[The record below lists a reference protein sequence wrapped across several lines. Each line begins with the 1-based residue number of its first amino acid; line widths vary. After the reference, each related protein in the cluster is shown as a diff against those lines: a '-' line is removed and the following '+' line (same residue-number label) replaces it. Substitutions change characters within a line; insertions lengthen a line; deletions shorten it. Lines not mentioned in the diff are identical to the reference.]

1 MSDRK
6 ITTVIFDLDGTLLDT
21 LEDLKNAVNHALSN
35 CGMPERTLSEIRQF
49 VGNGVRNLM
58 IRAVPQ
64 GEDNPVFEHAFEVF
78 KAYYGEHCNDAT
90 RAYDGIP
97 ELLQELKNGGY
108 AMAIVSNKID
118 SAVQDLN
125 NRYFSQVDVAV
136 GDRENLR
143 RKPEPDSVFLALE
156 ELGRTREEAVYVG
169 DSDVDLATAQNA
181 GLPCISVLWGFR
193 DREFLEEHGAKVFV
207 EKPMEI
213 MGILSRMNAGCQK
226 AGESTGQ
233 TDEAI

>member
-1 MSDRK
+1 MVIGVVVKKLRGNIGDEEMK

-21 LEDLKNAVNHALSN
+21 LEDLKNATTYALKV
-35 CGMPERTLSEIRQF
+35 CGMPERTLSEVRRF

-64 GEDNPVFEHAFEVF
+64 GEENPEFEHAFAIF
-78 KAYYGEHCNDAT
+78 KEYYGEHCNDAT

-97 ELLQELKNGGY
+97 ELLQELKNRGY

-125 NRYFSQVDVAV
+125 NRYFPQVDVAI
-136 GDRENLR
+136 GDRENLK

-193 DREFLEEHGAKVFV
+193 DKEFLVEHGATTFV
-207 EKPMEI
+207 AKPNEI
-213 MGILSRMNAGCQK
+213 TSVLLRMNG
-226 AGESTGQ
+226 
-233 TDEAI
+233 

>member
-1 MSDRK
+1 MNGRK

-21 LEDLKNAVNHALSN
+21 LEDLKNATNHALRV
-35 CGMPERTLSEIRQF
+35 CGMPERTLGEIRQF

-58 IRAVPQ
+58 VRAVPQ
-64 GEDNPVFEHAFEVF
+64 GEENPGFERAFAVF
-78 KAYYGEHCNDAT
+78 KEYYGEHCNDET

-97 ELLQELKNGGY
+97 ALLQELKNAGY

-118 SAVQDLN
+118 SAVQDLCA
-125 NRYFSQVDVAV
+125 RYFPQVDVAI

-143 RKPEPDSVFLALE
+143 RKPEPDSVFLALKA
-156 ELGRTREEAVYVG
+156 LGRTREEAVYVG

-193 DREFLEEHGAKVFV
+193 DREFLAAHGATIFV
-207 EKPMEI
+207 ETPSEI
-213 MGILSRMNAGCQK
+213 TSVLSR
-226 AGESTGQ
+226 
-233 TDEAI
+233 

>member
-1 MSDRK
+1 MSSRK

-21 LEDLKNAVNHALSN
+21 LEDLKNATNHALRV
-35 CGMPERTLSEIRQF
+35 CGMPERTLDEIRQF

-58 IRAVPQ
+58 VRAVPQ
-64 GEDNPVFEHAFEVF
+64 GEENPGFERAFAVF
-78 KAYYGEHCNDAT
+78 KEYYGEHCNDET

-97 ELLQELKNGGY
+97 ALLQELKNAGY

-118 SAVQDLN
+118 SAVQDLCA
-125 NRYFSQVDVAV
+125 RYFPQVDVAI

-143 RKPEPDSVFLALE
+143 RKPEPDSVFLALKA
-156 ELGRTREEAVYVG
+156 LGRTREEAVYVG

-193 DREFLEEHGAKVFV
+193 DREFLAAHGATTFV
-207 EKPMEI
+207 ETPSEI
-213 MGILSRMNAGCQK
+213 TSVLSR
-226 AGESTGQ
+226 
-233 TDEAI
+233 

>member
-1 MSDRK
+1 MSSRK

-21 LEDLKNAVNHALSN
+21 LEDLKNATNHALRV
-35 CGMPERTLSEIRQF
+35 CGMPERTLGEIRQF

-58 IRAVPQ
+58 VRAVPQ
-64 GEDNPVFEHAFEVF
+64 GEENPGFERAFAVF
-78 KAYYGEHCNDAT
+78 KEYYGEHCNDET

-97 ELLQELKNGGY
+97 ALLQELKNAGY

-118 SAVQDLN
+118 SAVQDLCA
-125 NRYFSQVDVAV
+125 RYFPQVDVAI

-143 RKPEPDSVFLALE
+143 RKPEPDSVFLALKA
-156 ELGRTREEAVYVG
+156 LGRTREEAVYVG

-193 DREFLEEHGAKVFV
+193 DREFLAAHGATTFV
-207 EKPMEI
+207 ETPSEI
-213 MGILSRMNAGCQK
+213 TSVLPR
-226 AGESTGQ
+226 
-233 TDEAI
+233 

>member
-21 LEDLKNAVNHALSN
+21 LEDLKNATNYALRV
-35 CGMPERTLSEIRQF
+35 CGMPERTLGEIRQF
-49 VGNGVRNLM
+49 VGNGVKNLM

-64 GEDNPVFEHAFEVF
+64 GEDNPEFERAFSAF
-78 KAYYGEHCNDAT
+78 KEYYKEHCNDAT
-90 RAYDGIP
+90 KAYDGIR
-97 ELLQELKNGGY
+97 ELLQELKNRGY
-108 AMAIVSNKID
+108 ALAIVSNKID

-125 NRYFSQVDVAV
+125 NRYFSQVDIAI

-143 RKPEPDSVFLALE
+143 RKPEPDSVFLALQA
-156 ELGRTREEAVYVG
+156 LGRTREEAIYVG
-169 DSDVDLATAQNA
+169 DSDVDLLTAQNA

-193 DREFLEEHGAKVFV
+193 DKEFLVEHGATAFV

-213 MGILSRMNAGCQK
+213 IELLSRIN
-226 AGESTGQ
+226 S
-233 TDEAI
+233 

>member
-1 MSDRK
+1 MSERK

-21 LEDLKNAVNHALSN
+21 LEDLKNATNYALKQ
-35 CGMPERTLSEIRQF
+35 CGMPERTLSEVRQF

-64 GEDNPVFEHAFEVF
+64 GERNPDFERAFGIF

-90 RAYDGIP
+90 KAYDGIP
-97 ELLQELKNGGY
+97 ELLQELKSAGY

-125 NRYFSQVDVAV
+125 SRYFPQVDVAI
-136 GDRENLR
+136 GDRENLK

-169 DSDVDLATAQNA
+169 DSDVDLATARNA

-193 DREFLEEHGAKVFV
+193 DREFLVEHGAISFV
-207 EKPMEI
+207 EYPMEI
-213 MGILSRMNAGCQK
+213 TGVFSRMNRC
-226 AGESTGQ
+226 
-233 TDEAI
+233 

>member
-1 MSDRK
+1 MNGRK

-21 LEDLKNAVNHALSN
+21 LEDLKNATNHALRV
-35 CGMPERTLSEIRQF
+35 CGMPERTLDEIRQF

-58 IRAVPQ
+58 VRAVPQ
-64 GEDNPVFEHAFEVF
+64 GEENPGFERAFAVF
-78 KAYYGEHCNDAT
+78 KEYYGEHCNDET

-97 ELLQELKNGGY
+97 ALLQELKNAGY

-118 SAVQDLN
+118 SAVQDLCA
-125 NRYFSQVDVAV
+125 RYFPQVDVAI

-143 RKPEPDSVFLALE
+143 RKPEPDSVFLALKA
-156 ELGRTREEAVYVG
+156 LGRTREEAVYVG

-193 DREFLEEHGAKVFV
+193 DREFLAAHGATTFV
-207 EKPMEI
+207 ETPSEI
-213 MGILSRMNAGCQK
+213 TSVLSR
-226 AGESTGQ
+226 
-233 TDEAI
+233 

>member
-1 MSDRK
+1 MSERK

-21 LEDLKNAVNHALSN
+21 LEDLKNATNFALRQ
-35 CGMPERTLSEIRQF
+35 CGMPERTLGEIRRF

-64 GEDNPVFEHAFEVF
+64 GEENPEFEHAFAVF
-78 KAYYGEHCNDAT
+78 KEYYGEHCNDAT

-97 ELLQELKNGGY
+97 ELLRELKNMGY

-125 NRYFSQVDVAV
+125 HRYFPQVDVAI
-136 GDRENLR
+136 GDRENLK
-143 RKPEPDSVFLALE
+143 RKPEPDSVLLALE
-156 ELGRTREEAVYVG
+156 KLGRTREEAVYIG
-169 DSDVDLATAQNA
+169 DSDVDLATAKNA

-193 DREFLEEHGAKVFV
+193 DREFLVECGATIFV
-207 EKPMEI
+207 ERPIEI
-213 MGILSRMNAGCQK
+213 TDVLSRMNGWAN
-226 AGESTGQ
+226 
-233 TDEAI
+233 D

>member
-6 ITTVIFDLDGTLLDT
+6 ISTVIFDLDGTLLDT
-21 LEDLKNAVNHALSN
+21 LEDLKNAANYALKT
-35 CGMPERTLSEIRQF
+35 CGMPERTLEEVRRF
-49 VGNGVRNLM
+49 VGNGVKNLM
-58 IRAVPQ
+58 IRAVPD
-64 GEDNPVFEHAFEVF
+64 GEDNPQFERAFDTF
-78 KAYYGEHCNDAT
+78 KEYYGVHCNDAT
-90 RAYDGIP
+90 KAYDGIP
-97 ELLQELKNGGY
+97 ELLQELKNNGY

-125 NRYFSQVDVAV
+125 NRYFSQVEVAI

-156 ELGRTREEAVYVG
+156 KLGRSREEAVYVG
-169 DSDVDLATAQNA
+169 DSDVDLDTARNA

-193 DREFLEEHGAKVFV
+193 DKAFLIEHGAQTFV

-213 MGILSRMNAGCQK
+213 TDVLKRMNQ
-226 AGESTGQ
+226 
-233 TDEAI
+233 

>member
-1 MSDRK
+1 MSSRK

-21 LEDLKNAVNHALSN
+21 LEDLKNATNHALRV
-35 CGMPERTLSEIRQF
+35 CGMPERTLGEIRQF

-58 IRAVPQ
+58 VRAVPQ
-64 GEDNPVFEHAFEVF
+64 GEENPGFERAFAVF
-78 KAYYGEHCNDAT
+78 KEYYGEHCNDET

-97 ELLQELKNGGY
+97 ALLQELKNAGY

-118 SAVQDLN
+118 SAVQDLCA
-125 NRYFSQVDVAV
+125 RYFPQVDVAI

-143 RKPEPDSVFLALE
+143 RKPEPDSVFLALKA
-156 ELGRTREEAVYVG
+156 LGRTREEAVYVG

-193 DREFLEEHGAKVFV
+193 DREFLAAHGATTFV
-207 EKPMEI
+207 ETPSEI
-213 MGILSRMNAGCQK
+213 TSVLSR
-226 AGESTGQ
+226 
-233 TDEAI
+233 

>member
-21 LEDLKNAVNHALSN
+21 LEDLKNAVNYALRV

-64 GEDNPVFEHAFEVF
+64 GEGNPEFERVFGIF
-78 KAYYGEHCNDAT
+78 KEYYGEHSNDAT
-90 RAYDGIP
+90 CTYDGIP
-97 ELLQELKNGGY
+97 ELLQELKNAGY

-125 NRYFSQVDVAV
+125 NRYFPQVDIAI
-136 GDRENLR
+136 GDREDLK
-143 RKPEPDSVFLALE
+143 RKPEPDSVFLALQ

-193 DREFLEEHGAKVFV
+193 DREFLTAHGAKVFV

-213 MGILSRMNAGCQK
+213 TGVLSRMNA
-226 AGESTGQ
+226 
-233 TDEAI
+233 

>member
-6 ITTVIFDLDGTLLDT
+6 ISTVIFDLDGTLLDT
-21 LEDLKNAVNHALSN
+21 LEDLKNAANYALKT
-35 CGMPERTLSEIRQF
+35 CGMPERTLEEVRRF
-49 VGNGVRNLM
+49 VGNGVKNLM
-58 IRAVPQ
+58 IRAVPD
-64 GEDNPVFEHAFEVF
+64 GENNPQFERAFDTF
-78 KAYYGEHCNDAT
+78 KEYYGVHCNDAT
-90 RAYDGIP
+90 KAYDGIP
-97 ELLQELKNGGY
+97 ELLQELKNNGY

-125 NRYFSQVDVAV
+125 NRYFPQVEVAI

-156 ELGRTREEAVYVG
+156 KLGRSREEAVYVG
-169 DSDVDLATAQNA
+169 DSDVDLDTARNA

-193 DREFLEEHGAKVFV
+193 DKAFLIEHGAQTFV

-213 MGILSRMNAGCQK
+213 TDVLKRMNQ
-226 AGESTGQ
+226 
-233 TDEAI
+233 

>member
-1 MSDRK
+1 MNGRK

-21 LEDLKNAVNHALSN
+21 LEDLKNATNHALRV
-35 CGMPERTLSEIRQF
+35 CGMPERTLDEIRQF

-58 IRAVPQ
+58 VRAVPQ
-64 GEDNPVFEHAFEVF
+64 GEENPGFERAFAVF
-78 KAYYGEHCNDAT
+78 KEYYGEHCNDET

-97 ELLQELKNGGY
+97 ALLQELKNAGY

-118 SAVQDLN
+118 SAVQDLCA
-125 NRYFSQVDVAV
+125 RYFPQVDVAI

-143 RKPEPDSVFLALE
+143 RKPEPDSVFLALKA
-156 ELGRTREEAVYVG
+156 LGRTREEAVYVG

-193 DREFLEEHGAKVFV
+193 DREFLAAHGATTFV
-207 EKPMEI
+207 ETPSEI
-213 MGILSRMNAGCQK
+213 TSVLPR
-226 AGESTGQ
+226 
-233 TDEAI
+233 

>member
-21 LEDLKNAVNHALSN
+21 LEDLKNAANYALKQ
-35 CGMPERTLSEIRQF
+35 CGMPERTLDEVRRF
-49 VGNGVRNLM
+49 VGNGIRNLM

-64 GEDNPVFEHAFEVF
+64 GEENPEFEHALAVF
-78 KAYYGEHCNDAT
+78 KEYYGEHCNDAT

-97 ELLQELKNGGY
+97 ELLQELKNRGY

-125 NRYFSQVDVAV
+125 SRYFPQVNVAI
-136 GDRENLR
+136 GDRENLK
-143 RKPEPDSVFLALE
+143 RKPAPDSVFLALK
-156 ELGRTREEAVYVG
+156 ELGRTRDEAVYVG
-169 DSDVDLATAQNA
+169 DSDVDLATAKNA

-193 DREFLEEHGAKVFV
+193 DREFLEGHGATTFV

-213 MGILSRMNAGCQK
+213 ADVLLRM
-226 AGESTGQ
+226 
-233 TDEAI
+233 TDD

>member
-1 MSDRK
+1 MSSRK

-21 LEDLKNAVNHALSN
+21 LEDLKNATNHALRV
-35 CGMPERTLSEIRQF
+35 CGMPERTLGEIRQF

-58 IRAVPQ
+58 VRAVPQ
-64 GEDNPVFEHAFEVF
+64 GEENPGFERAFAVF
-78 KAYYGEHCNDAT
+78 KEYYGEHCNDET

-97 ELLQELKNGGY
+97 ALLQELKNAGY

-118 SAVQDLN
+118 SAVQDLCA
-125 NRYFSQVDVAV
+125 RYLPQVDVAI

-143 RKPEPDSVFLALE
+143 RKPEPDSVFLALKA
-156 ELGRTREEAVYVG
+156 LGRTREEAVYVG

-193 DREFLEEHGAKVFV
+193 DREFLAAHGATTFV
-207 EKPMEI
+207 ETPSEI
-213 MGILSRMNAGCQK
+213 TSVLSR
-226 AGESTGQ
+226 
-233 TDEAI
+233 

>member
-1 MSDRK
+1 MSSRK

-21 LEDLKNAVNHALSN
+21 LEDLKNATNHALRV
-35 CGMPERTLSEIRQF
+35 CGMPERTLGEIRQF

-58 IRAVPQ
+58 VRAVPQ
-64 GEDNPVFEHAFEVF
+64 GEENPGFERAFAVF
-78 KAYYGEHCNDAT
+78 KEYYGEHCNDET

-97 ELLQELKNGGY
+97 ALLQELKNAGY

-118 SAVQDLN
+118 SAVQDLCA
-125 NRYFSQVDVAV
+125 RYFPQVDVAI

-143 RKPEPDSVFLALE
+143 RKPEPDSVFLALKA
-156 ELGRTREEAVYVG
+156 LGRTREEAVYVG

-193 DREFLEEHGAKVFV
+193 DREFLAAHGATTFV
-207 EKPMEI
+207 ETPDEI
-213 MGILSRMNAGCQK
+213 GRAHV
-226 AGESTGQ
+226 
-233 TDEAI
+233 

>member
-21 LEDLKNAVNHALSN
+21 LEDLKNATNYALN
-35 CGMPERTLSEIRQF
+35 VCGMPERTLGEIRQF
-49 VGNGVRNLM
+49 VGNGVRKLM

-64 GEDNPVFEHAFEVF
+64 GEENPAFEHAFAVF
-78 KAYYGEHCNDAT
+78 KEYYGEHCNDAT
-90 RAYDGIP
+90 KAYDGIP
-97 ELLQELKNGGY
+97 ELLRELKNTGY

-125 NRYFSQVDVAV
+125 NRYFPQVDVAI
-136 GDRENLR
+136 GDRENLK
-143 RKPEPDSVFLALE
+143 RKPDPDSVFLALK

-193 DREFLEEHGAKVFV
+193 DRDFLVEHGAKIFLA
-207 EKPMEI
+207 KPIEI
-213 MGILSRMNAGCQK
+213 TGVLSSMNAG
-226 AGESTGQ
+226 
-233 TDEAI
+233 

>member
-1 MSDRK
+1 MSGRK

-21 LEDLKNAVNHALSN
+21 LEDLKNATNHALRV
-35 CGMPERTLSEIRQF
+35 CGMPERTLDEIRQF

-58 IRAVPQ
+58 VRAVPQ
-64 GEDNPVFEHAFEVF
+64 GEENPGFERAFAVF
-78 KAYYGEHCNDAT
+78 KEYYGEHCNDET

-97 ELLQELKNGGY
+97 ALLQELKNAGY

-118 SAVQDLN
+118 SAVQDLCA
-125 NRYFSQVDVAV
+125 RYFPQVDVAI

-143 RKPEPDSVFLALE
+143 RKPEPDSVFLALKA
-156 ELGRTREEAVYVG
+156 LGRTREEAVYVG

-193 DREFLEEHGAKVFV
+193 DREFLAAHGATTFV
-207 EKPMEI
+207 ETPSEI
-213 MGILSRMNAGCQK
+213 TSVLSR
-226 AGESTGQ
+226 
-233 TDEAI
+233 

>member
-1 MSDRK
+1 MSSRK

-21 LEDLKNAVNHALSN
+21 LEDLKNATNHALRV
-35 CGMPERTLSEIRQF
+35 CGMPERTLGEIRQF

-58 IRAVPQ
+58 VRAVPQ
-64 GEDNPVFEHAFEVF
+64 GEENPGFERAFAVF
-78 KAYYGEHCNDAT
+78 KEYYGEHCNDET

-97 ELLQELKNGGY
+97 ALLQELKNAGY

-118 SAVQDLN
+118 SAVQDLCA
-125 NRYFSQVDVAV
+125 RYFPQVDVAI

-143 RKPEPDSVFLALE
+143 RKPEPDSVFLALKA
-156 ELGRTREEAVYVG
+156 LGRTREEAVYVG

-193 DREFLEEHGAKVFV
+193 DRDFLAAHGATTFV
-207 EKPMEI
+207 ETPSEI
-213 MGILSRMNAGCQK
+213 TSVLSR
-226 AGESTGQ
+226 
-233 TDEAI
+233 

>member
-1 MSDRK
+1 MSSRK

-21 LEDLKNAVNHALSN
+21 LEDLKNATNHALRV
-35 CGMPERTLSEIRQF
+35 CGMPERTLGEIRQF

-58 IRAVPQ
+58 VRAVPQ
-64 GEDNPVFEHAFEVF
+64 GEENPGFERAFAVF
-78 KAYYGEHCNDAT
+78 KEYYGEHCNDET

-97 ELLQELKNGGY
+97 ALLQELKNAGY

-118 SAVQDLN
+118 SAVQDLCA
-125 NRYFSQVDVAV
+125 RYFPQVDVAI

-143 RKPEPDSVFLALE
+143 RKPEPDSVFLALKA
-156 ELGRTREEAVYVG
+156 LGRTREEAVYVG

-193 DREFLEEHGAKVFV
+193 DREFLAAHGATTFV
-207 EKPMEI
+207 ETPSEI
-213 MGILSRMNAGCQK
+213 TSVL
-226 AGESTGQ
+226 
-233 TDEAI
+233 